1 MGSDDI
7 AQGFERRLEPEKIT
21 WVTDSHGDLMF
32 LTKQNGTWEVDLVL
46 VKTPVRNVHKLWECF

>member
-1 MGSDDI
+1 
-7 AQGFERRLEPEKIT
+7 
-21 WVTDSHGDLMF
+21 MF